1 MALGEVQALTGPE
14 LAKIGSGVPV
24 VTDGPF
30 PEEKEFVARY
40 RIVDVESPE
49 RAIESAAK
57 GSAAWAGGR
66 ADQAADRGAR
76 RWGPGSE
83 V

>member
-1 MALGEVQALTGPE
+1 
-14 LAKIGSGVPV
+14 VPV

-30 PEEKEFVARY
+30 PEEKEFLAGY

-57 GSAAWAGGR
+57 GSAAP
-66 ADQAADRGAR
+66 
-76 RWGPGSE
+76 GPGGMPVKQPIE
-83 V
+83 VREVMGPRAPRMTPSANPEQPRSDL

>member
-1 MALGEVQALTGPE
+1 M
-14 LAKIGSGVPV
+14 
-24 VTDGPF
+24 TDGPF
-30 PEEKEFVARY
+30 PEEKEFLAGY

-76 RWGPGSE
+76 
-83 V
+83 